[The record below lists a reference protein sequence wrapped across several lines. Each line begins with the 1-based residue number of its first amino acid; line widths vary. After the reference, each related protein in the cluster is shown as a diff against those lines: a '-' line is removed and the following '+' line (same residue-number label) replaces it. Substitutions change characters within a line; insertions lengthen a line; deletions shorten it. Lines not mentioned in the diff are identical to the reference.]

1 MRKSCLLGILIV
13 SVCAAQTNAPT
24 PTEIEAAEAALRGD
38 LRGTEDVEVSQPHG
52 PLIPG
57 RLPIEI
63 QPPESLADRP
73 SRRSVSVAQ
82 LRHKPPK
89 NTQQSVARG
98 AKLSQ
103 AGYHRR
109 AAEEFEK
116 AIARDPQFANAHD
129 RLGVEYAQLGRYRE
143 AEAEVRRS
151 IALAPVS
158 WTAHYDLGVLLFQMG
173 DYAGAEQ
180 SARRAL
186 ELGKNNAQIH
196 LFLGLLLAGRV
207 ETRADAVEHLRYAA
221 RTMPQ
226 ANELLKNLQQK

>member
-13 SVCAAQTNAPT
+13 SVCAAQTNSPSLS
-24 PTEIEAAEAALRGD
+24 EIDAALRAD
-38 LRGTEDVEVSQPHG
+38 LRGLNDVEASRPPNAALVS
-52 PLIPG
+52 G

-63 QPPESLADRP
+63 QPPKSLADQP
-73 SRRSVSVAQ
+73 SGRSVSVAQ

-89 NTQQSVARG
+89 SAQQSVARG

-103 AGYHRR
+103 AGDHRR

-129 RLGVEYAQLGRYRE
+129 RLGVEYAQLGSYPE

-151 IALAPVS
+151 LALDPAS
-158 WTAHYDLGVLLFQMG
+158 WTGHYDLGVLLFQTG
-173 DYAGAEQ
+173 DYPGAEQ
-180 SARRAL
+180 SVRRAL
-186 ELGKNNAQIH
+186 ELSKNNAQIH
-196 LFLGLLLAGRV
+196 LFLGLLLARRV
-207 ETRADAVEHLRYAA
+207 ETRADALKHLQYAA

-226 ANELLKNLQQK
+226 ANELLKRLQEN